1 MDAEITMT
9 MTELEGALRAAI
21 RLGEHNATALI
32 ESELLVRDL
41 RTNIAQ
47 AIDLIDRKRYGLA
60 RSALK
65 QALDEMPG
73 PQRKRGWEP

>member
-9 MTELEGALRAAI
+9 MSELESALRAAI

-41 RTNIAQ
+41 KT
-47 AIDLIDRKRYGLA
+47 AIGLAIEAIDRKSYA
-60 RSALK
+60 TASAALK
-65 QALDEMPG
+65 QALDEVPW
-73 PQRKRGWEP
+73 PQQRRER